1 MIKVVEGKRYNTATA
16 ECVFSDWNGLSQSDF
31 RYASKDLYRT
41 KSGVWFYHVK
51 GGPRSIYSEGNS
63 WSETLYPI
71 EENEAFRFLEN
82 NSADSEAMAAID
94 QYFSDRVTDA

>member
-1 MIKVVEGKRYNTATA
+1 MIQVIDGKRYNTDTA
-16 ECVFSDWNGLSQSDF
+16 ERVFCDWNGLSQSDF

-41 KSGVWFYHVK
+41 KTGVWFFHVK

-63 WSETLYPI
+63 WSESLYPI
-71 EENEAFRFLEN
+71 DGDEAFRFLEN
-82 NSADSEAMAAID
+82 NSSDSEAMSAID